1 VNGAASSGY
10 EFSRSGALLNPATS
24 TNNNLVGQL
33 PARTVGA
40 GYDPLKG
47 MLYFVSAE
55 PQTTPV
61 GSARTNVIE
70 VSGYDLRPTGVQYFG
85 NLQVTDPLGPG
96 GVAKSLQVYRRL
108 TGEWRSVMCV
118 GAAGRTLLYEQ
129 KGPYRFGFNQLG
141 RCGMRGLPMRGS
153 TSFQVTLSGVP
164 RATGAILYAG
174 FNNLRYGS
182 VPLPYS
188 LAQFGLLES
197 NISVS
202 LDMNSVFLPVVNG
215 TCIATIPLLPPG
227 ASPPN
232 VPLFFQWVVFDP
244 TARNG
249 VATSQAG
256 KVLIY

>member
-1 VNGAASSGY
+1 V
-10 EFSRSGALLNPATS
+10 
-24 TNNNLVGQL
+24 
-33 PARTVGA
+33 
-40 GYDPLKG
+40 
-47 MLYFVSAE
+47 
-55 PQTTPV
+55 
-61 GSARTNVIE
+61 
-70 VSGYDLRPTGVQYFG
+70 
-85 NLQVTDPLGPG
+85 
-96 GVAKSLQVYRRL
+96 
-108 TGEWRSVMCV
+108 
-118 GAAGRTLLYEQ
+118 LYEQ

-141 RCGMRGLPMRGS
+141 RIGMRGLPMRGS
-153 TSFQVTLSGVP
+153 TSFQVSLNGIT

-174 FNNLRYGS
+174 FNNVRNGS

-202 LDMNSVFLPVVNG
+202 LDMNSVFLPVING
-215 TCIATIPLLPPG
+215 TCNATIPLLPPG

-244 TARNG
+244 SVRNG